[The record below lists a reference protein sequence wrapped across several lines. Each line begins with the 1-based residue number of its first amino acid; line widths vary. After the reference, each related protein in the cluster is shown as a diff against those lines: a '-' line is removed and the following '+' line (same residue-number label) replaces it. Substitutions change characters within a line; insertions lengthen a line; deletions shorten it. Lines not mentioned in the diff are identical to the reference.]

1 MTALWALSS
10 CWGPTLSG
18 IETPRA
24 QEGKKWWPVVLGTE
38 SPESLSKAPLLP
50 ERSEVGG
57 PALSLRSGGP
67 EAKMPRF
74 KWLSHSSS
82 DFSSCGEVCSTARV
96 GKQDLGAWETEA
108 RPGPFLQSQ
117 VPRFRPCCQGELL
130 WSVGGPR
137 SVIRVLGIWSS
148 SLDSLGGQGQL
159 L

>member
-1 MTALWALSS
+1 M
-10 CWGPTLSG
+10 
-18 IETPRA
+18 
-24 QEGKKWWPVVLGTE
+24 VLGTE
-38 SPESLSKAPLLP
+38 SPESLPKAPLLP

-96 GKQDLGAWETEA
+96 GKQDLWAWETEA